1 MGHLSSIIIQTVYLT
16 LEDCSPKH
24 FCPSRRPASGHISHE
39 DTLFYIEGYWDTDQS
54 GLVLSL
60 LLFSYWILHM

>member
-1 MGHLSSIIIQTVYLT
+1 MGHLNAIINQTVYLI

-24 FCPSRRPASGHISHE
+24 FWPSRRPGSGHISHE
-39 DTLFYIEGYWDTDQS
+39 DTLFSIEGYWDTDQS